1 MDKNRLRKTRL
12 HKEEISLDKDPLEN
26 AFVKREGD
34 LNFYFCLYDLEDD
47 FTNGFYFGLLQL
59 HHEYPFYAPKLF
71 MYTPNGRY
79 E

>member
-1 MDKNRLRKTRL
+1 MDKNRLRNTRL

-47 FTNGFYFGLLQL
+47 FTNGFYFGLL
-59 HHEYPFYAPKLF
+59 
-71 MYTPNGRY
+71 
-79 E
+79 